1 MRKEE
6 FILEFFQQLTFGEL
20 VLFISIIGTTLFSV
34 TKLFIAYKENNKLS
48 PEELIQ
54 WFNETKDLFFS
65 NITLIRTIGDVDRE
79 FGREAAREKIVEILH
94 QFIRD
99 TDKLTKK
106 QKEIFMILNLST
118 ITKIVEDELVR
129 FNVLDKVEE

>member
-1 MRKEE
+1 M
-6 FILEFFQQLTFGEL
+6 EFFQQLTFGEL
-20 VLFISIIGTTLFSV
+20 VLFISIIGMAIFST

-65 NITLIRTIGDVDRE
+65 NIHLIRTIGDVDKE

-94 QFIRD
+94 QFIKD
-99 TDKLTKK
+99 TDKLTEK

-118 ITKIVEDELVR
+118 IAKLVEDELVR
-129 FNVLDKVEE
+129 LKILDEK

>member
-1 MRKEE
+1 M
-6 FILEFFQQLTFGEL
+6 EFFQQLTFGEL
-20 VLFISIIGTTLFSV
+20 VLFISIIGMAIFST
-34 TKLFIAYKENNKLS
+34 TKLFITYKENNKLS

-65 NITLIRTIGDVDRE
+65 NIHLIRTIGDVDKE

-94 QFIRD
+94 QFIKD
-99 TDKLTKK
+99 TDKLTEK

-118 ITKIVEDELVR
+118 IAKLVEDELVR
-129 FNVLDKVEE
+129 LKILDEK